1 MGLQRVGRRFLV
13 VANYLV
19 GFVLIANYG
28 LVARGLGLPWL
39 RDVTEPVFLLLLLSR
54 IPLFSLVSR
63 ATGLFSKSP
72 DERQQA
78 QRNRIYALSYQTL
91 IVLVCLCLIGWA
103 FLLKYPVAW
112 FMPDINRPPWVGY
125 ADQFFVFLL
134 VVTDTVLFLPVALV
148 AWLEP
153 DPPAE
158 EVPAAP
164 NA

>member
-112 FMPDINRPPWVGY
+112 FMPDINVRLGW
-125 ADQFFVFLL
+125 ATRTNFSSFCSS
-134 VVTDTVLFLPVALV
+134 
-148 AWLEP
+148 
-153 DPPAE
+153 
-158 EVPAAP
+158 
-164 NA
+164 

>member
-1 MGLQRVGRRFLV
+1 MSLQRAGRRFLV
-13 VANYLV
+13 VLNYLV
-19 GFVLIANYG
+19 GFSLILNYG
-28 LVARGLGLPWL
+28 LVARGLGLTWL
-39 RDVTEPVFLLLLLSR
+39 YDVTQLVFLLLLLSR

-63 ATGLFSKSP
+63 ATGLFNKKP

-91 IVLVCLCLIGWA
+91 IVLVCLCLVGWD
-103 FLLKYPVAW
+103 FFFKYPVAW

-134 VVTDTVLFLPVALV
+134 VATDTVLFLPVALV

-153 DPPAE
+153 DPIREHEGSLREA
-158 EVPAAP
+158 
-164 NA
+164 